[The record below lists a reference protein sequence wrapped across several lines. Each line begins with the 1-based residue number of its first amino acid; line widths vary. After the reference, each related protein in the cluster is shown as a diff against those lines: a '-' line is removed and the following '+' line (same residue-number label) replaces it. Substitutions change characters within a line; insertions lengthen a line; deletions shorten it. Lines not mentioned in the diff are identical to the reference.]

1 MTMVMGLF
9 SRPLG
14 KKTVTG
20 GLSEKVSKSL
30 ETLFRRIARWLN
42 GKTDHYSPA
51 QWLMLLIS
59 FFHLTGSYC
68 IYLIVS
74 SIW

>member
-1 MTMVMGLF
+1 MIMVMGLF

-14 KKTVTG
+14 KKTGTG
-20 GLSEKVSKSL
+20 GFSEKVSKSL

-42 GKTDHYSPA
+42 GKTDSYSPA
-51 QWLMLLIS
+51 QWFMLLIS
-59 FFHLTGSYC
+59 FFLLTGSYC